1 MTSPKYIFASLM
13 IAASSLLAPAQ
24 TYNAAGLG
32 EPAVDHSDNKTLKV
46 TYQVNPSEVKLG
58 LNRRMVVTPMLTNAE
73 RTDSVILAPY
83 IIAGRNQYYYTLR
96 GKENIGRLYR
106 SGDKTID
113 TLTETV
119 AWQDW
124 MGHGEIDFVCNVTSC
139 CDKPEEHNTFIAD
152 LDLVPPVIPIADDL
166 RFITPQVA
174 ESKEFKIEGR
184 AYVNFRVNK
193 TVIDPYYMNNLV
205 ELAKITNSID
215 SVKNNPDA
223 TIKSITLTGYASP
236 EGPYNN
242 NVRLA
247 EGRTRAVREYCNGL
261 YHFPEGVFVV
271 KSVPEDWEGLIDA
284 LAVSAYPKRDEMIS
298 FIRSDYPIEKR
309 NDRFRQLFPAQYP
322 SILNDIY
329 PSLRHTDYLINYT
342 IKKYT
347 DINEIARVL
356 VERPQNLSINEL
368 YLLGASYPI
377 GSPEYCEVFETAAVM
392 FPDEAIAN
400 INAAN
405 AALLADNVVS
415 AEKYLRKAGNSPDAD
430 FARGMYYAKLKDYPK
445 AKECFEKCNTPA
457 AQNALKRIAEIENF
471 VGTVKWRE

>member
-1 MTSPKYIFASLM
+1 MTSPRYIIASVLTAAASLLG
-13 IAASSLLAPAQ
+13 SAQ
-24 TYNAAGLG
+24 TYNAAGIG
-32 EPAVDHSDNKTLKV
+32 EPAVDHSDSKTLKV
-46 TYQVNPSEVKLG
+46 TYSVNPSEVKLG
-58 LNRRMVVTPMLTNAE
+58 LNRRMVVTPVLTNAG
-73 RTDSVILAPY
+73 RTDSVMLTPY

-96 GKENIGRLYR
+96 GKESEGHLYR
-106 SGDKTID
+106 SGDKNVD
-113 TLTETV
+113 TVTESV

-124 MGHGEIDFVCNVTSC
+124 MGNGEIDFLCNVNSC
-139 CDKPEEHNTFIAD
+139 CDKPVENSTYIAD
-152 LDLVPPVIPIADDL
+152 LNLVPPVIPIADDL
-166 RFITPQVA
+166 RFITPKVKDT
-174 ESKEFKIEGR
+174 KEFKIEGS

-247 EGRTRAVREYCNGL
+247 EGRTKAVREYCNGI
-261 YHFPEGVFVV
+261 YNFPQGVFSV
-271 KSVPEDWEGLIDA
+271 KSVPEDWEGLVEA
-284 LAVSAYPKRDEMIS
+284 LEVSAYPDREAMIE

-309 NDRFRQLFPAQYP
+309 NDRFRSLFPGQYP
-322 SILNDIY
+322 SILRDIY

-342 IKKYT
+342 VKKYT

-356 VERPQNLSINEL
+356 TDRPQNLSLNEL
-368 YLLGASYPI
+368 YLLASSYPV

-392 FPDEAIAN
+392 FPDDAIAN

-405 AALLADNVVS
+405 ASLLADNVVS
-415 AEKYLRKAGNSPDAD
+415 AEKYLRKAGNSAEAD
-430 FARGMYYAKLKDYPK
+430 FARGMYYAKLKDYQK
-445 AKECFEKCNTPA
+445 AKECFNKCNTPA
-457 AQNALKRIAEIENF
+457 ARNALDRIAEIENF